1 MITSATAE
9 PDNPKHK
16 YRQRRTLAPAHR
28 AGTPLPAVLTRLLA
42 VVASA
47 ALMVIGFSTTASAT
61 TNTTVDTGW
70 QKFTTES
77 GVGGSSV
84 DGPYRFESTKLTKVT
99 VTDSYCHGD
108 EFSIFDNG
116 VLLGNTSEI
125 PAELH
130 TCPTRFYLSDI
141 ARADASMTDPTFS
154 QGAFYV
160 GPGSHSLEF
169 VNKAIWNGTDSG
181 SDAFF
186 RLETV
191 SLKKADCK
199 AGGWASFGTLFTN
212 QGQCVSLSNALNH
225 LTVANVGA
233 VTFAASEFGTV
244 ARGMTPP
251 DPSWH
256 KWVGPFRHATTYDT
270 RHTVPITQAAG
281 NEVLTVTVPVSLSIA
296 GDPAFATVTMTM
308 TPQNQFFSWVPTAQ
322 YGSLGNTAWELV
334 GDPAVSDTPVTSNT
348 SMVTTW
354 TFRSTAPLTRG
365 ADYEPIV
372 ISFDIGDNSTFNNVV
387 YSFARPHTA
396 SVTAAAD
403 GYATGTGSGWYLP
416 AG

>member
-1 MITSATAE
+1 MFTLATAKA
-9 PDNPKHK
+9 DNPTHK
-16 YRQRRTLAPAHR
+16 NRQRQTLASAHR
-28 AGTPLPAVLTRLLA
+28 AGTPLAPVLTRVLALLA
-42 VVASA
+42 SLALMVVASA
-47 ALMVIGFSTTASAT
+47 TTASAT
-61 TNTTVDTGW
+61 TNATVDAGW
-70 QKFTTES
+70 QQFTTEG
-77 GVGGSSV
+77 GVGGDSV
-84 DGPYRFESTKLTKVT
+84 DGPYLFESTKLTKVT
-99 VTDSYCHGD
+99 VTDSFCHGD
-108 EFSIFDNG
+108 EFSVFDNG

-130 TCPTRFYLSDI
+130 TCPTRFYLSAI

-181 SDAFF
+181 SVAFF

-191 SLKKADCK
+191 SLTKADCK
-199 AGGWASFGTLFTN
+199 TSGWENFGTLFNN
-212 QGQCVSLSNALNH
+212 QGQCVSLSNTLQH
-225 LTVANVGA
+225 LTAANVGT
-233 VTFAASEFGTV
+233 VTFEASPFGTV
-244 ARGMTPP
+244 ARGLTPP

-256 KWVGPFRHATTYDT
+256 KWVGPFAHATTYDT
-270 RHTVPITQAAG
+270 RMTVPITQAAG
-281 NEVLTVTVPVSLSIA
+281 NEVLTVTVPVSLSGAGA
-296 GDPAFATVTMTM
+296 GDPAVATVTMTM

-334 GDPAVSDTPVTSNT
+334 GDPTISDP

-354 TFRSTAPLTRG
+354 TFRSTEPLTRG
-365 ADYEPIV
+365 ADYDPIV

-396 SVTAAAD
+396 SVSATAD

-416 AG
+416 E